1 MMVQNSIV
9 VLSIVGRSKT
19 GKTTLIEKLIPL
31 LKSRGLRIATVKHHH
46 GDFEIDREGKDT
58 YRHKAAGAKTVLL
71 ASPEKIAF
79 VMDIDEELKVQ
90 EIVDRYVRGVDLVIT
105 EGYKRETFPK
115 IEVFNWKENIDPVCL
130 GDETLIAIV
139 TDKPINAPVKQF
151 LRDDVE
157 DIAEFILNFVRRT
170 AKYVQRSMFKV

>member
-1 MMVQNSIV
+1 MLAQDSIA

-31 LKSRGLRIATVKHHH
+31 LKSRGLTIATIKHHH
-46 GDFEIDREGKDT
+46 GDFETDRKGKDT

-71 ASPEKIAF
+71 ASPEKIAL
-79 VMDIDEELKVQ
+79 VTDVDEELRAR
-90 EIVDRYVRGVDLVIT
+90 EIIDRYVRSVDLVIT

-115 IEVFNWKENIDPVCL
+115 IEVFNWKENTDPVCL
-130 GDETLIAIV
+130 GDESLIAIV

-157 DIAEFILNFVRRT
+157 GIAEFILNLVKRK
-170 AKYVQRSMFKV
+170 A